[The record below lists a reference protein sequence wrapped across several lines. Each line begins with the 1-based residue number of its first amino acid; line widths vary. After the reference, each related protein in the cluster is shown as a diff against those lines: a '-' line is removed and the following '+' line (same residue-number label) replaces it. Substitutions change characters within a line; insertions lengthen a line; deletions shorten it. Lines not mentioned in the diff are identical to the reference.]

1 MFGCYNFP
9 NDIDFLFEKFSKVRE
24 YFNSEGFNRWNKI
37 YSEVDD
43 VNFVQKF
50 IREGHQQTIDKV
62 STGFNSRGE
71 VSYTAISLESEI
83 CAMATGSQVDRRRRI
98 CVPWRDVLRCWLWSW
113 LVGHPSSNQGRSC

>member
-1 MFGCYNFP
+1 MIS
-9 NDIDFLFEKFSKVRE
+9 IDLFEKSIKVRE

-62 STGFNSRGE
+62 F
-71 VSYTAISLESEI
+71 ISLH
-83 CAMATGSQVDRRRRI
+83 TRI
-98 CVPWRDVLRCWLWSW
+98 VFCF
-113 LVGHPSSNQGRSC
+113 